1 MKTETDLERL
11 ATDPKRIGGYK
22 LIGRLGAGGMGVVYL
37 GSDGRGVKVA
47 VKVIRS
53 ELARDASFRSRFRRE
68 VEAARRVEG
77 AHTAR
82 VIKADTDSSPPY
94 LVTEFIAGPTLD
106 RFIEQRGPLQG
117 APLRVLALALAE
129 ALGAIHRV
137 GLVHRDLKPTN
148 ILVSPDGPK
157 VIDFGIAR
165 AADATSMTM
174 TGITLGT
181 PAWMAPEQAR
191 GLVTGAQAD
200 VFAWGALV
208 AYAGTGRPP
217 FGWGTADAMLY
228 RVVHEDPDLSG
239 LDRDLVPLV
248 ERSLAK
254 DAAARP
260 TSVEVLNE
268 LLGGESITFVDQSAS
283 DRISSIVER
292 TWHQTVLL
300 EEPSPSRPPNR
311 LFLLAALLAISCI
324 VAAAGWLM
332 MDVPSAISPTSPKT
346 ISTPDEESAIRE
358 STNPVPDPVPDARS
372 KRIGSLLRA
381 GTSKTDVLYGD
392 MDGEAPEEIVLASAE
407 DPDDPFSQR
416 FIDVFA
422 WSGSK
427 WKKIFDASR
436 FVASGDDVPLL
447 GISRGDPGGN
457 DIPFLRLIDF
467 HSDGSEELVAAV
479 QSFGASPGPLELH
492 VLTQQGTRLKSAHRE
507 VTTRGGT
514 VSQIGATIE
523 LTTGSYT
530 PADVALCCPSFETTK
545 TIGAKKGDI
554 RVLSSIQ
561 EPISSS
567 DAPLSSESRLRL
579 DGIAR
584 ITVGMTLEEASEAA
598 GMTISLPAGTVSRG
612 CGYAQPESEVKG
624 LSFMVQGKRIVRVNV
639 SEGYI
644 NTLSGVGI
652 GTSEDI
658 VMKTYP
664 GQLEV
669 REHPYDPSGHYL
681 VYEPEEQ
688 TELSLIFE
696 TDGRQVTSF
705 RSGRRDAV
713 GYIEGCS

>member
-11 ATDPKRIGGYK
+11 ATDPKRLGGYK

-37 GSDGRGVKVA
+37 GSDGRGSNVA

-117 APLRVLALALAE
+117 APLRALALALAE

-148 ILVSPDGPK
+148 ILVSSDGPK

-200 VFAWGALV
+200 VFAWAALV

-239 LDRDLVPLV
+239 LDRDLVSLV
-248 ERSLAK
+248 KRSLAK
-254 DAAARP
+254 GAAARP
-260 TSVEVLNE
+260 TAVEVLNE
-268 LLGGESITFVDQSAS
+268 LLGGESITLVDQSAS
-283 DRISSIVER
+283 DRISSIVEK
-292 TWHQTVLL
+292 TWHQTVLQ
-300 EEPSPSRPPNR
+300 EEPSPSRSPNR
-311 LFLLAALLAISCI
+311 LFRLAVLVAISCI

-381 GTSKTDVLYGD
+381 GTLKTDVLYGD
-392 MDGEAPEEIVLASAE
+392 MDGEAPEEIVLASAD

-416 FIDVFA
+416 YIHVFA

-436 FVASGDDVPLL
+436 FVAPGDDAPLL
-447 GISRGDPGGN
+447 GISRGDPGGS

-467 HSDGSEELVAAV
+467 HSDGSDELVAAV
-479 QSFGASPGPLELH
+479 QPFGASPGPLELH
-492 VLTQQGTRLKSAHRE
+492 VLTQEEARLKSAYRE
-507 VTTRGGT
+507 MTTRGGT

-530 PADVALCCPSFETTK
+530 PADALCCPSFETTK

-598 GMTISLPAGTVSRG
+598 GMAISLPAGTVRG
-612 CGYAQPESEVKG
+612 CGYAQPESWAEG
-624 LSFMVQGKRIVRVNV
+624 LSFMVNGKRIVRVDV
-639 SEGYI
+639 SEGSI
-644 NTLSGVGI
+644 STLSGVGI

-713 GYIEGCS
+713 EYIEGCS

>member
-1 MKTETDLERL
+1 MKTETDLGRL
-11 ATDPKRIGGYK
+11 ATDPRRIGGYK

-117 APLRVLALALAE
+117 TPLRALALALAE

-148 ILVSPDGPK
+148 ILVSSDGPK

-200 VFAWGALV
+200 VFAWAALV

-217 FGWGTADAMLY
+217 FGWGRADAMLY

-239 LDRDLVPLV
+239 LDRDLVSLV
-248 ERSLAK
+248 KRSLAK
-254 DAAARP
+254 GAAARP
-260 TSVEVLNE
+260 TAVEVLNE
-268 LLGGESITFVDQSAS
+268 LLGGESITLVDQSAS

-300 EEPSPSRPPNR
+300 EESSPSRPPNR

-324 VAAAGWLM
+324 VAAAGLFM
-332 MDVPSAISPTSPKT
+332 MDRPSAMNPTSPET
-346 ISTPDEESAIRE
+346 ISTPGKEDSAIRQG
-358 STNPVPDPVPDARS
+358 TDPTPDPVPDARS

-381 GTSKTDVLYGD
+381 GSSKTDVLYGD

-416 FIDVFA
+416 YIDVFA

-436 FVASGDDVPLL
+436 FVAPGDDVPLL
-447 GISRGDPGGN
+447 GISRGDPGGS

-467 HSDGSEELVAAV
+467 HTEGSDELVAAV
-479 QSFGASPGPLELH
+479 QPFGASPGPLELH
-492 VLTQQGTRLKSAHRE
+492 VLTQEEARLKSAYRE
-507 VTTRGGT
+507 MTTRGGT

-530 PADVALCCPSFETTK
+530 PADALCCPSFETTK

-598 GMTISLPAGTVSRG
+598 GMAISLPAGTVSRG
-612 CGYAQPESEVKG
+612 CGYAQPESLAEG

-639 SEGYI
+639 FEGYI
-644 NTLSGVGI
+644 TTLSGVGV

-713 GYIEGCS
+713 EAIEGCP